1 MSEAKGTL
9 LDGEDNAMVARRLS
23 AEEWMA
29 EVDSI
34 INQYHEGSGHRG
46 RTPMSRK
53 QNFCALVPNW
63 LLGRAMRLVT

>member
-1 MSEAKGTL
+1 
-9 LDGEDNAMVARRLS
+9 MVARRLS

-53 QNFCALVPNW
+53 QAIE
-63 LLGRAMRLVT
+63 RLVQLGLSEGNAVRYLDRNRAKPAVPHR